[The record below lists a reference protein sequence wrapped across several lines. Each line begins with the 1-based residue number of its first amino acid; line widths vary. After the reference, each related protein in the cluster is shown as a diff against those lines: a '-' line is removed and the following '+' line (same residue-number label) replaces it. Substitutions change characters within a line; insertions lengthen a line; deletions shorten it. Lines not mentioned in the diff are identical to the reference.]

1 MTTPYPAEDRLGP
14 VIREHRARR
23 GAERGLIVAGWL
35 ILLAGLVAGLWAV
48 LRGLFAYQ
56 TYGPLAVDR
65 WSAPPAYAAAA
76 LALLGVVLL
85 ALGRQRSRTIVR
97 RHARGLVI
105 ERGRLGSAIPWE
117 DIKAIHTSSVRYG
130 PGPLAWGRRDELIL
144 VTREGRRYRLRQ
156 AMDDFDEL
164 AGAVKQG
171 VYPTLLDAYT
181 RAFNHAQSL
190 PFGPLQVTP
199 EGIHNGRKVLP
210 WSQVGQARLERG
222 WLTVTPSQGQPG
234 PRLRF
239 PAHAIP
245 NVDVCLQLIQELTP
259 RR

>member
-1 MTTPYPAEDRLGP
+1 VTTTFPAEDRLGP
-14 VIREHRARR
+14 VIREHRSRR
-23 GAERGLIVAGWL
+23 GAERGLMVAGWL
-35 ILLAGLVAGLWAV
+35 ILLAGMVAGLWAV

-65 WSAPPAYAAAA
+65 WSAPPGYAAAA
-76 LALLGVVLL
+76 LALVGGALL
-85 ALGRQRSRTIVR
+85 ILGRQRSRAIVR
-97 RHARGLVI
+97 RHAGGLVI
-105 ERGRLGSAIPWE
+105 ERGRQGSAIPWD

-130 PGPLAWGRRDELIL
+130 PGPLAWGRRDELVL
-144 VTREGRRYRLRQ
+144 VNREGRRYRLHQ
-156 AMDDFDEL
+156 SMDDFDEL
-164 AGAVKQG
+164 AGAVKQS

-190 PFGPLQVTP
+190 PFGPLQITP
-199 EGIHNGRKVLP
+199 EGIHNGRKILP
-210 WSQVGQARLERG
+210 WSQVGETRLDRG
-222 WLTVTPSQGQPG
+222 WLVVTPLEGQSG

-245 NVDVCLQLIQELTP
+245 NVDVCLQLIQELIS